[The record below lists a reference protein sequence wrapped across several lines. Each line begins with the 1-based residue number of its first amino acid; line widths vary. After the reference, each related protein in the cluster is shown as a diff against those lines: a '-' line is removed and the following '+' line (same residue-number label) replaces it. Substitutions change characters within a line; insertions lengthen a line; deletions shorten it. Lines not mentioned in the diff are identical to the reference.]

1 MRCEPETSI
10 CKGAKRTLPLKR
22 RHAGAKGNLRGV
34 ESGVPTSIASCFDP
48 VQDRASQVTFNRTV
62 MQQYIVDAFT
72 HKPFSGNPAAV
83 CVLPSWPDAAWM
95 QNLAMENSLSETA
108 FLVPEG
114 GAYRLRWFTPEA
126 EVGLCGHA
134 TLASAFVVLE
144 HLERLAD
151 RVEFLT
157 VGGTITAVRRDGL
170 YTMDFPLVPQEEV
183 PVTEAMAEAFG
194 VRPLRAL
201 LGCDLVCVFADE
213 GEVWGMQ
220 PRQPLL
226 KALPGRG
233 QHATAACQGKQPA
246 ADCVSRSFFPK
257 LGIVEDPV
265 CGSAHCQIV
274 PYWGEVFQK
283 DSIRAY
289 QASRRG
295 GFLQCRMPGNG
306 RVLISGHACLVA
318 IDDIQPAARPH

>member
-1 MRCEPETSI
+1 MASNPIIADCGDSGHYMRTPV
-10 CKGAKRTLPLKR
+10 TLNPGT
-22 RHAGAKGNLRGV
+22 A
-34 ESGVPTSIASCFDP
+34 
-48 VQDRASQVTFNRTV
+48 
-62 MQQYIVDAFT
+62 MQQYIVDAFSD
-72 HKPFSGNPAAV
+72 KPFSGNPAAV

-95 QNLAMENSLSETA
+95 QNLAMENNLSETA

-114 GAYRLRWFTPEA
+114 NTYYRLRWFTPEA

-144 HLERLAD
+144 HLERQAD

-157 VGGTITAVRRDGL
+157 GEGVLPVVRGDGF
-170 YTMDFPLVPQEEV
+170 YTMDFPLIPQEEV

-194 VRPLRAL
+194 LRPVRAL
-201 LGCDLVCVFADE
+201 LGCDLVCVFAGE
-213 GEVWGMQ
+213 GDVRGMQ
-220 PRQPLL
+220 PSQTLL

-233 QHATAACQGKQPA
+233 QHATAPGHGLG

-257 LGIVEDPV
+257 LGVAEDPV
-265 CGSAHCQIV
+265 CGSAHCQIA
-274 PYWGEVFQK
+274 PYWGIELQK

-295 GFLQCRMPGNG
+295 GFLLCRMPGNG
-306 RVLISGHACLVA
+306 RVLISGPACLVA
-318 IDDIQPAARPH
+318 IADIQPAARPR

>member
-1 MRCEPETSI
+1 MSSRPGAAVGPIIAECGTSGQYMRSQGTINPS
-10 CKGAKRTLPLKR
+10 
-22 RHAGAKGNLRGV
+22 AG
-34 ESGVPTSIASCFDP
+34 
-48 VQDRASQVTFNRTV
+48 

-72 HKPFSGNPAAV
+72 DKPFRGNPAAV
-83 CVLPSWPDAAWM
+83 CVLSSWPDAAWM

-114 GAYRLRWFTPEA
+114 QGYRLRWFTPEA

-144 HLERLAD
+144 HLECRAD
-151 RVEFLT
+151 RVEFIT
-157 VGGTITAVRRDGL
+157 GGGALSVVRRDGL
-170 YTMDFPLVPQEEV
+170 YTMDFPLIPQTEV

-194 VRPLRAL
+194 ARPLRAL

-213 GEVWGMQ
+213 SVVRGMQ

-226 KALPGRG
+226 KALAGRG
-233 QHATAACQGKQPA
+233 QHATAPGQGQLPA

-265 CGSAHCQIV
+265 CGSAHCQIA
-274 PYWGEVFQK
+274 PYWGEELRK

-295 GFLQCRMPGNG
+295 GFLECRMPGNG

-318 IDDIQPAARPH
+318 IADIQPAAWSR